1 MTTKCNM
8 IEQYNFESFTPD
20 ASSTSLV
27 ERVMAAIYQEIK
39 VAEYVNL
46 SITNNG
52 DLLVDNY
59 KESIAIYLIPV
70 SDDKFKVIAKSHDR
84 NTLGKVQQTFK
95 NADSITTED
104 VRSLIRTAV
113 SRHED
118 KCRMLVSAA

>member
-1 MTTKCNM
+1 
-8 IEQYNFESFTPD
+8 
-20 ASSTSLV
+20 
-27 ERVMAAIYQEIK
+27 MAAIYQEIK